1 MAIHNPP
8 SIDDFEDLRR
18 LAKES
23 VDTAVDYLIRIDNLL
38 MRMGELL
45 YVMQP
50 FQSGRIAIDFNLHRG
65 QAKPFIRVY
74 RKLRAGKG
82 KWTSTNVSHQGLTK
96 RVKRSREFEPNHKL
110 MLVLCERITK
120 LFELR
125 GQMHDRLRYLMH
137 GVSLAVSKRGTE
149 LDELEALVNGMLDRV
164 EMQFEGKMEVE

>member
-1 MAIHNPP
+1 MAIHTPP
-8 SIDDFEDLRR
+8 SIDDFEGLRER
-18 LAKES
+18 AKEA
-23 VDTAVDYLIRIDNLL
+23 VDTAVNYLIRIDNLL
-38 MRMGELL
+38 VRMGELL

-82 KWTSTNVSHQGLTK
+82 KWTSTNVSHLGLTK

-110 MLVLCERITK
+110 MLVMCERITK

-125 GQMHDRLRYLMH
+125 GQMQERLRVFIQGATFTLQQRD
-137 GVSLAVSKRGTE
+137 GE
-149 LDELEALVNGMLDRV
+149 LEELEALVSGMLDRV
-164 EMQFEGKMEVE
+164 EMKFEGEMEVE